1 MRSKFLFWT
10 AEPQLTKGHPGF
22 HLTNVSLTNPN
33 RRPSMRLTG
42 QFWWSSGCKSQW
54 GREEERQ
61 NILKFKKELCCKRG
75 TEMR

>member
-1 MRSKFLFWT
+1 
-10 AEPQLTKGHPGF
+10 
-22 HLTNVSLTNPN
+22 
-33 RRPSMRLTG
+33 MRLTG